1 MYINKQIR
9 CELLRK
15 TFLVNKKSPTVEIN
29 RRIIVIH
36 FTLPVELEV
45 TTTKRTIESLPIKD
59 SIVPFYL
66 YTLLCISNEPNYSPN
81 TAL

>member
-9 CELLRK
+9 CELLLR
-15 TFLVNKKSPTVEIN
+15 II
-29 RRIIVIH
+29 RIIVIH

-66 YTLLCISNEPNYSPN
+66 YTLLNISNEPNYSPN